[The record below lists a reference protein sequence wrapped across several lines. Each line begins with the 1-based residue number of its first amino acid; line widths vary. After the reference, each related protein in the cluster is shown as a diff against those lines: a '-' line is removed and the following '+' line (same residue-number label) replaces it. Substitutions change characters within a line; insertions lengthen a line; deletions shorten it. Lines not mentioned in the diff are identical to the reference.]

1 VNPYHQLLGLPEHV
15 TAPDH
20 YALLGVPRFTEDGN
34 AIHAAAVARNTQIR
48 IWQNSDQH
56 RLADMLLDQI
66 ANAAITLEDPVT
78 KAAYDAL
85 LREQEQ
91 LPATTNRGAENTG
104 GASHPAASN
113 SPPLSLWSVLIAG
126 AIFALL
132 LIAVFQPGAR
142 RNQVTTS
149 SDRPSSNPNEESI
162 EGADSLSMEMD
173 DKQSEDPPATGSVST
188 DPKWQWDA
196 ALITQMERRLLPS
209 LVFVQTKEK
218 GRRPLGIV
226 TTLGV
231 CTIMPG
237 SNVAAELST
246 LDGERKFVGTVTSRG
261 PFPFCWLESKDLDL
275 PPIQIGD
282 EKACKQPQDVFVIAN
297 FRNAQLYPGEIT
309 AGGRL
314 TMPSEAVTNRSDFVI
329 IGIVFATDGSCLGIA
344 TRSKRSQP
352 IVIHPLRK
360 R

>member
-1 VNPYHQLLGLPEHV
+1 MNPYHQLLGLPEHV

-85 LREQEQ
+85 LREQE
-91 LPATTNRGAENTG
+91 LPPATTSRRDEDTDGR
-104 GASHPAASN
+104 ASN
-113 SPPLSLWSVLIAG
+113 SPFVSLWSALIAG
-126 AIFALL
+126 AVLAVF
-132 LIAVFQPGAR
+132 LIAVIQPWDRR
-142 RNQVTTS
+142 RNQVTTTS
-149 SDRPSSNPNEESI
+149 SDGPSSIEESI

-173 DKQSEDPPATGSVST
+173 DKQSEDPPATGSDST
-188 DPKWQWDA
+188 DPKWQRDA
-196 ALITQMERRLLPS
+196 ALITQMERRLMPS

-218 GRRPLGIV
+218 GRRPMGIV
-226 TTLGV
+226 TMLGV

-275 PPIQIGD
+275 PPIPIAD
-282 EKACKQPQDVFVIAN
+282 EKACKQAQDVYVIAN
-297 FRNAQLYPGEIT
+297 FKNAQLFPGEIT

-314 TMPSEAVTNRSDFVI
+314 IMPSEALTNRSDFVV